1 MKFTIEN
8 LKAKMQGFKMN
19 IYQDADA
26 LNEFN
31 SLLEYIEELEQLNLA
46 RVVLPKGTFYC
57 YDKNNKDTI
66 KRCDSQCDECIKIEG
81 T

>member
-1 MKFTIEN
+1 MKTKYLDLEIDRLESQRDDLTSIGEEKLIE
-8 LKAKMQGFKMN
+8 FKE
-19 IYQDADA
+19 IKQA
-26 LNEFN
+26 LN
-31 SLLEYIEELEQLNLA
+31 IA

-66 KRCDSQCDECIKIEG
+66 KRCESQCDECIKIEG